1 MNIHSFLGLAHLWGQ
16 CTIMKA
22 WINPS
27 TARKRYAVRQSFL
40 CLIKLFNFFSS
51 LGTGSSLSCG
61 EYLEQPE
68 RAKCSWR
75 SVWLSAGALEQVRG
89 MVALELHPAYWRR
102 SLCAHQTRKCYWG
115 GYAFFY
121 LCCLLYFCL
130 FVCLFSTRKVTHRQR
145 TCKLD
150 LGMEAIVRFRRHF
163 VYSRFSHFG
172 IIIVIVFIVFVNVIT
187 MVIIIDDNPLS
198 SLKS

>member
-1 MNIHSFLGLAHLWGQ
+1 MLWTEENQTVYWMQCSWMLIVSNEHSQFLRIGPFNLWGQ
-16 CTIMKA
+16 CHVIKA

-27 TARKRYAVRQSFL
+27 TARKRYALRQSFL

-68 RAKCSWR
+68 RVKRSWR

-115 GYAFFY
+115 GYAFFH

-130 FVCLFSTRKVTHRQR
+130 FVFYKESNPPT
-145 TCKLD
+145 
-150 LGMEAIVRFRRHF
+150 A
-163 VYSRFSHFG
+163 
-172 IIIVIVFIVFVNVIT
+172 NV
-187 MVIIIDDNPLS
+187 
-198 SLKS
+198 